1 MMLTYKYI
9 AKDKA
14 GHTVKGDVEAQDKP
28 HALMVLREKELFIL
42 KLEEKAARQP
52 VFSSFKIFN
61 KRKVSMDEMVLFTRQ
76 MSTMTAAGITIVES
90 LDTLIDQVTNEWF
103 KEVLRDI
110 RNSVNTGASLS
121 EAISKYSVTF
131 SAYFV
136 NMIKAGESSG
146 MLDDVLERIS
156 SYMEKTNTLQKKMKA
171 AMIYPSLVITMA
183 FSITVLMIL
192 KVIPVFKDMF
202 SSFHAALPVPTQV
215 LINVS
220 DFAVSYFWP
229 ITVLIIGA
237 IFGLKAY
244 VSTPNGSIVLDGFKL
259 KLPVFGPLFKKVAV
273 SKFTRTLSTLVK
285 SGVPILSALEI
296 VAKTSGNLVVEKAIN
311 SVKDSVREGE
321 SITGPMERSGVFPP
335 LVTRMI
341 AVGEKTGEL
350 EKMLSKIADFS
361 DEQVDIVVDG
371 LASLIEPLIIAF
383 LGIVIGGIVISMF
396 LPIFK
401 ISTLV
406 QF

>member
-1 MMLTYKYI
+1 MAIFKYV

-14 GHTVKGDVEAQDKP
+14 GHTVKGDVKAQNKN
-28 HALMVLREKELFIL
+28 HALTVVREKKLLIL
-42 KLEEKAARQP
+42 KLEEKSPPR
-52 VFSSFKIFN
+52 VLFSSFKLFS
-61 KRKVSMDEMVLFTRQ
+61 KQRVSMDEMVLFTRQ
-76 MSTMTAAGITIVES
+76 MSTMTASGITIVES
-90 LDTLIDQVTNEWF
+90 LDTLIDQVGNEWF

-110 RNSVNTGASLS
+110 RESVNTGASLS
-121 EAISKYSVTF
+121 EAMSKYTNTF
-131 SAYFV
+131 SSYFV

-146 MLDDVLERIS
+146 MLDNVLERIS
-156 SYMEKTNTLQKKMKA
+156 SYMEKTNTLQKKIKA
-171 AMIYPSLVITMA
+171 AMIYPSLVLFMA
-183 FSITVLMIL
+183 MSITLLMIL

-202 SSFHAALPVPTQV
+202 AGFNAALPMPTQV

-220 DFAVSYFWP
+220 DFAVKYFWL
-229 ITVLIIGA
+229 ITIVIAGL
-237 IFGLKAY
+237 IFGLKTYA
-244 VSTPNGSIVLDGFKL
+244 STPKGSVVMDGLKL
-259 KLPVFGPLFKKVAV
+259 KLPVVGSLFKKVAV

-296 VAKTSGNLVVEKAIN
+296 VAKTSGNLVVENAIN
-311 SVKDSVREGE
+311 SVRNSVREGE
-321 SITGPMERSGVFPP
+321 SITGPMERSGIFPP

-341 AVGEKTGEL
+341 SVGEKTGEL
-350 EKMLSKIADFS
+350 EQMLSKIADFS

-383 LGIVIGGIVISMF
+383 LGIVIGGIVICMF

-406 QF
+406 KF